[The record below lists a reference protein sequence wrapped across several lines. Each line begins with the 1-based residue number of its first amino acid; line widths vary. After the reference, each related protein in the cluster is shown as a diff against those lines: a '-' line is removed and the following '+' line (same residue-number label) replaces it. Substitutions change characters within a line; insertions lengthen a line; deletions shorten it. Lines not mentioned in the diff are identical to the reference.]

1 MPGARTLHRV
11 KSLFKT
17 SVHEHAARGRPR
29 QQERLAAQSGDYRR
43 RLLVRPFCGISPFD
57 VASSHSG
64 KISEPTRR
72 ATAWPTAKLLPSEK
86 WIPSIPSVDIISP
99 ASRNAI

>member
-1 MPGARTLHRV
+1 MQQRSSFWSDSREFDIPAWNIEHRFEERV
-11 KSLFKT
+11 
-17 SVHEHAARGRPR
+17 RYR
-29 QQERLAAQSGDYRR
+29 QERYRKT
-43 RLLVRPFCGISPFD
+43 FCGISPFD

-72 ATAWPTAKLLPSEK
+72 ATAWPRAKLLPSEK
-86 WIPSIPSVDIISP
+86 WIPSTPSVDIISP